1 MALAEE
7 ALKAGKTPLEV
18 MLTRMRA
25 LDARGDD
32 QSRREACQ
40 IASWAAPYV
49 HARLSTQ
56 QISAEVQTRNVVRVP
71 EKSASV
77 EDWLD
82 TYKPLIAALP
92 TKLEN

>member
-1 MALAEE
+1 
-7 ALKAGKTPLEV
+7 
-18 MLTRMRA
+18 
-25 LDARGDD
+25 
-32 QSRREACQ
+32 
-40 IASWAAPYV
+40 
-49 HARLSTQ
+49 LSTQ